1 MQWCRRPS
9 NRMHD
14 NPLVDPECRINET
27 DQSVKPED
35 AKNTEYVMHMRYQL
49 PEALVCTRCILQMVY
64 GE

>member
-1 MQWCRRPS
+1 MRG
-9 NRMHD
+9 H
-14 NPLVDPECRINET
+14 PLVDPECRIDET

-35 AKNTEYVMHMRYQL
+35 AKDTEYVMHMRYQL